1 MFDKIGKAKIKTITR
16 ARTSADGKTPVLYRV
31 TIERKSKYYK
41 TGINVL
47 PKEFDNVT
55 GNLNSKAIAYRTTNQ
70 VLNEKC
76 VQFEALVANGQIQN
90 FYDAEEFFNG
100 VKSSLLFSDYAKTY
114 LGKSNLNSDLYNK
127 QFGIAV
133 RDFNEFAEG
142 IAIGAINNAK
152 LQEYIEFLRS
162 KKLKENTISNKL
174 KFVKVLL
181 NSAMQEEVIP
191 TFKIATKITSAP
203 ENIKFLIWSEVEKI
217 EAIIYNENINPTIR
231 RCALWFCFVCET
243 GLRYGDLEKTIRN
256 IQAGVDFE
264 NEIYHTTQK
273 TDAVNPIPLTAN
285 AKKYIALMRTEPF
298 NVQLYANSK
307 YNEYLKSIQLV
318 CGINTTI
325 STHVARHTCATNM
338 LNNGIALEVVQA
350 MLGHA
355 SRRMTEKYAKIVNS
369 TLRNAIAEL
378 DRRRSEN

>member
-1 MFDKIGKAKIKTITR
+1 MFDKNRKAKIKTITR
-16 ARTSADGKTPVLYRV
+16 ARTSVDGKTPVLYRV
-31 TIERKSKYYK
+31 TIDRKSKYYK

-47 PKEFDNVT
+47 PKEFDNVS

-76 VQFEALVANGQIQN
+76 VQFETLVATGQIQN
-90 FYDAEEFFNG
+90 FYDAEEFFND
-100 VKSSLLFSDYAKTY
+100 VKTSILFSDYAKKY
-114 LGKSNLNSDLYNK
+114 LAKPNLNSVLYNK
-127 QFGIAV
+127 HFEIAV
-133 RDFNEFAEG
+133 RDFNDFAKG
-142 IAIGAINNAK
+142 ISLTAINNAK
-152 LQEYIEFLRS
+152 LQEYIDFLRL

-181 NSAMQEEVIP
+181 NNAMQDETIP
-191 TFKIATKITSAP
+191 TYKIATKIARVS
-203 ENIKFLIWSEVEKI
+203 ENIKFLNWNEVEKI
-217 EAIIYNENINPTIR
+217 EAIIYTENLNPAIR

-256 IQAGVDFE
+256 IQAGVDYG

-298 NVQLYANSK
+298 NVQLYTNSK

-318 CGINTTI
+318 CGIHTNL

-355 SRRMTEKYAKIVNS
+355 SRKMTEKYAKIINS
-369 TLRNAIAEL
+369 TLRNAITEL
-378 DRRRSEN
+378 DRRRSES